1 MRRINVLHNA
11 TRVQT
16 NFTTKAQKT
25 KSFLFFFVAFVPL
38 WCKKIFAGLIVFLK
52 PYDRIR
58 NSSILL
64 FPLFIVFL
72 FTACGKPEQQTEP
85 AVARVGAEVL
95 TVADIVNDIG
105 GPLRHRFAKNELED
119 YVVRWIDSQIL
130 YEEAKK
136 RQLDQSEA
144 VRRELRRLE
153 RELVV
158 NALLDQELNKTFAVT
173 EAEIEKYYN
182 DKRPTFTRNAD
193 EVHVQHLKV
202 GNKKTADSLT
212 AALRL
217 GGDFAKAARRFANSD
232 SAEVDL
238 YLTEE
243 ETPDAVVSSV
253 FTIMT
258 GAVSR
263 PIQLDNGYHIFKMIE
278 KFSAGSQKPLAH
290 AREEI
295 TAKIQS
301 EKRQERYR
309 QLLAELKNTIVAEK
323 NFQLLDTIPVDSL
336 ASGGQPE

>member
-1 MRRINVLHNA
+1 L
-11 TRVQT
+11 
-16 NFTTKAQKT
+16 
-25 KSFLFFFVAFVPL
+25 LFSLFS
-38 WCKKIFAGLIVFLK
+38 VFLL
-52 PYDRIR
+52 IG
-58 NSSILL
+58 
-64 FPLFIVFL
+64 
-72 FTACGKPEQQTEP
+72 CGKLEQQTEP
-85 AVARVGAEVL
+85 AVARVGSEIL
-95 TVADIVNDIG
+95 TVADIVNDLG
-105 GPLRHRFAKNELED
+105 GPLRHRAARNELED

-136 RQLDQSEA
+136 RQLHQSEA
-144 VRRELRRLE
+144 VQRELRRLE

-182 DKRPTFTRNAD
+182 ENRQMFTRNAD

-217 GGDFAKAARRFANSD
+217 GGNFAEVAHRLADSD
-232 SAEVDL
+232 SAEIDL
-238 YLTEE
+238 YLTAE

-263 PIQLDNGYHIFKMIE
+263 PVQLDNGFHIFKMIE
-278 KFSAGSQKPLAH
+278 KFSAGSQKPLAQ

-295 TAKIQS
+295 MAKIQS

-309 QLLAELKNTIVAEK
+309 QLLAELKNSIVAEK
-323 NFQLLDTIPVDSL
+323 NFQLLDQIPLDSL
-336 ASGGQPE
+336 AAGQPE

>member
-1 MRRINVLHNA
+1 MRRINVLPSVQRNA
-11 TRVQT
+11 
-16 NFTTKAQKT
+16 
-25 KSFLFFFVAFVPL
+25 
-38 WCKKIFAGLIVFLK
+38 
-52 PYDRIR
+52 
-58 NSSILL
+58 ILL
-64 FPLFIVFL
+64 FSLFMLFL
-72 FTACGKPEQQTEP
+72 ISGCEKPEEQTEP
-85 AVARVGAEVL
+85 AVARVGSEVL
-95 TVADIVNDIG
+95 TIADVVNDIS
-105 GPLRHRFAKNELED
+105 GPLRHRVAKNELED

-130 YEEAKK
+130 YQEAKK
-136 RQLDQSEA
+136 RQLHQGEV

-182 DKRPTFTRNAD
+182 ENRQTFTRHAD
-193 EVHVQHLKV
+193 EVHVQHIKV

-217 GGDFAKAARRFANSD
+217 GGNFAGAARRFAAND
-232 SAEVDL
+232 STEFDL

-253 FTIMT
+253 FTIMS

-263 PIQLDNGYHIFKMIE
+263 PIQLDDGYHIFKMIE

-295 TAKIQS
+295 TVKIQS

-309 QLLAELKNTIVAEK
+309 QLLAELKNSIVAEK
-323 NFQLLDTIPVDSL
+323 NFQLLEQIPVDSL
-336 ASGGQPE
+336 ALGMPPE

>member
-1 MRRINVLHNA
+1 MRP
-11 TRVQT
+11 
-16 NFTTKAQKT
+16 
-25 KSFLFFFVAFVPL
+25 SFLLFYLFS
-38 WCKKIFAGLIVFLK
+38 VF
-52 PYDRIR
+52 
-58 NSSILL
+58 N
-64 FPLFIVFL
+64 FIG
-72 FTACGKPEQQTEP
+72 CGKPEQQVEP
-85 AVARVGAEVL
+85 AVARVGSEIL

-105 GPLRHRFAKNELED
+105 GPLRRRFAKNELED

-158 NALLDQELNKTFAVT
+158 NALLEQELNKTFAVT

-182 DKRPTFTRNAD
+182 ENRQTFTRNAD
-193 EVHVQHLKV
+193 EVHMQHIKV

-217 GGDFAKAARRFANSD
+217 GGDFAEAARRFTGAD
-232 SAEVDL
+232 SAAIDL

-253 FTIMT
+253 FTIMA

-278 KFSAGSQKPLAH
+278 KFSAGAQKPLTH

-295 TAKIQS
+295 MAKIQS

-309 QLLAELKNTIVAEK
+309 QLLAELKNSIVAEK
-323 NFQLLDTIPVDSL
+323 NFQLLDSIRFDSL
-336 ASGGQPE
+336 AAGVQQE